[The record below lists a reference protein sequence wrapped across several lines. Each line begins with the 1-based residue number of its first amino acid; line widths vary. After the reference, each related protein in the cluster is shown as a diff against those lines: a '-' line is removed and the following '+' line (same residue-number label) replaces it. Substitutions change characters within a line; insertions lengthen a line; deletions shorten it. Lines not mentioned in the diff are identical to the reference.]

1 MAPARTPASP
11 QVDEYLAQLPPKF
24 RAALQN
30 LRRTIRSAAPDA
42 EEVISYRIPAFRR
55 NGMPVYFAAF
65 KDHCSFFVGSVR
77 VRRRFSAA
85 LKPFESGKGTLRFT
99 PEHPLP
105 TDLVTRIVKAR
116 VAENLARR
124 TR

>member
-1 MAPARTPASP
+1 
-11 QVDEYLAQLPPKF
+11 
-24 RAALQN
+24 
-30 LRRTIRSAAPDA
+30 
-42 EEVISYRIPAFRR
+42 
-55 NGMPVYFAAF
+55 MPVYFAAF

-85 LKPFESGKGTLRFT
+85 LKPFESGEGTLRFT